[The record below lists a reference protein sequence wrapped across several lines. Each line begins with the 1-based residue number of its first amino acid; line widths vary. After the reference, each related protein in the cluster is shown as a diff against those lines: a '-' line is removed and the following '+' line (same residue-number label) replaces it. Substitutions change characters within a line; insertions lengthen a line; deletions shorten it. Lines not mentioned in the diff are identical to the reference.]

1 MKGIILAGGAGTR
14 VYPSTKVISK
24 QLLPIYD
31 KPTIYYPLSTLIKL
45 GIKDIMIITNG
56 LAYNHIL
63 ALFKESDLDKNLL
76 NGGCKEYLGINFTFR
91 VQKKSGGI
99 AEALIIAQE
108 WQGDDDICLIL
119 GDNIFTGIKKTPWP
133 VEYGACIT
141 GYKVKDPHQYGVV
154 SVEVNKH
161 TKINEIMSIEE
172 KPKHT
177 NSNLAVTGIYFYDNT
192 AGEKA
197 LALKPSD
204 RGELEITDLNISYLD
219 EGTLW
224 FNEHD
229 SKYAWFDTGNPDEMF
244 AATMF
249 IKSIQDR
256 TNCMVGCIEYESYE
270 AKNITQTQ
278 FEKIV
283 NNMPE
288 CLYKEKIKQSYF

>member
-1 MKGIILAGGAGTR
+1 MKGINLAGGSGTR
-14 VYPSTKVISK
+14 VYPSTKVVSK

-63 ALFKESDLDKNLL
+63 DLL
-76 NGGCKEYLGINFTFR
+76 GKEYLGINFEFR
-91 VQKKSGGI
+91 IQKKPGGI
-99 AEALIIAQE
+99 AEALVIAQE
-108 WQGDDDICLIL
+108 QQGDDDVCLIL

-154 SVEVNKH
+154 HVKENKL
-161 TKINEIMSIEE
+161 TKISEIISIEE

-192 AGEKA
+192 AGERA

-204 RGELEITDLNISYLD
+204 RGELEITDLNLSYLD
-219 EGTLW
+219 DGTLW
-224 FNEHD
+224 FNEHA
-229 SKYAWFDTGNPDEMF
+229 SKYAWFDTGDPDEMF

-256 TNCMVGCIEYESYE
+256 TNCMVGCMEYESYK
-270 AKNITQTQ
+270 AGNITQSQ

-283 NNMPE
+283 NSMPE

>member
-1 MKGIILAGGAGTR
+1 MKGIILAGGSGTR
-14 VYPSTKVISK
+14 VYPSTKVVSK

-63 ALFKESDLDKNLL
+63 DLL
-76 NGGCKEYLGINFTFR
+76 GKEYLGINFQFR
-91 VQKKSGGI
+91 IQKKPGGI
-99 AEALIIAQE
+99 AEALVIAQE
-108 WQGDDDICLIL
+108 WQGDDDVCLIL
-119 GDNIFTGIKKTPWP
+119 GDNLFTGIKKTPWP

-154 SVEVNKH
+154 HVKENKL
-161 TKINEIMSIEE
+161 TKISEIISIEE

-192 AGEKA
+192 AGERA

-204 RGELEITDLNISYLD
+204 RGELEITDLNISYMD

-224 FNEHD
+224 FNEHA
-229 SKYAWFDTGNPDEMF
+229 SKYAWFDTGDPDEMF

-256 TNCMVGCIEYESYE
+256 TNCMVGCIEYESYK
-270 AKNITQTQ
+270 AGNITQPQ

-283 NNMPE
+283 NDMPE
-288 CLYKEKIKQSYF
+288 CSYKRKIKQSYF

>member
-1 MKGIILAGGAGTR
+1 MKGIILAGGSGTR
-14 VYPSTKVISK
+14 VYPSTKVVSK

-63 ALFKESDLDKNLL
+63 DLLGK
-76 NGGCKEYLGINFTFR
+76 KYLGINFEFR
-91 VQKKSGGI
+91 IQKKPGGI
-99 AEALIIAQE
+99 AEALVIAEE
-108 WQGDDDICLIL
+108 WQGDDDVCLIL
-119 GDNIFTGIKKTPWP
+119 GDNIFTGINKTPWP

-154 SVEVNKH
+154 CVKENKL
-161 TKINEIMSIEE
+161 TKISEIISIEE

-192 AGEKA
+192 AGERA

-204 RGELEITDLNISYLD
+204 RGELEITDLNLSYLD

-224 FNEHD
+224 FNEHE

-256 TNCMVGCIEYESYE
+256 TNCMVGCIEYESYN
-270 AKNITQTQ
+270 AGNITQSQ

-283 NNMPE
+283 NDMPE
-288 CLYKEKIKQSYF
+288 CSYKQKIKQSYF